1 MTQSGLFGR
10 KLACDVSS
18 LNPGIPE
25 AIFDLSLRRLS
36 TQGGAAAVGPSHLPT
51 SSASERL
58 DASERFLL
66 AVPDPKQSDAPIAY
80 PLEG

>member
-25 AIFDLSLRRLS
+25 AIFESLRRLS
-36 TQGGAAAVGPSHLPT
+36 TQGAAAAVGPSHLLT
-51 SSASERL
+51 SPAAERL